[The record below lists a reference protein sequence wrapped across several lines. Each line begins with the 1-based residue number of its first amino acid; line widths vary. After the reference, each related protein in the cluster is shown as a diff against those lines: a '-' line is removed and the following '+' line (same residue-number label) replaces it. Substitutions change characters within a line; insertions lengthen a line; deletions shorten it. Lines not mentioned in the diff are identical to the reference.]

1 MFGLAEKFIPPP
13 PKLTAKPSSAAILIA
28 FPDKLRKP
36 LHGAYKWFRGFE
48 RAKKTEIKDMISRL
62 DRSLIWVFAF
72 FLILFTTSGSFGQ
85 QVVVNRDADGN
96 WQGPYASFH
105 PNGAKM
111 VEATFKDGRLTGKY
125 SAYHATGQLAM
136 QGMCYGS
143 RFNSNDAGHPLKTG
157 LWTEYFPDGK
167 KSGDYQYDQNNRD
180 GKTIQYHGNGKPAIE
195 VTFKAGIMTG
205 TYSKYHVNGQLA
217 MQGTTYG
224 DRFLPNSTDHPL
236 KTGLWTEYF
245 PDGKKSGE
253 YQYVKNTLDGQTI
266 EYHPNGKKHIEA
278 TFKAD
283 QLTGTYSE
291 YHSTGQLALQG
302 ATYGCKYDAGRA
314 DDPLRTGL
322 WITYNLQGAVTE
334 ATLFV
339 KDRAVSKASY
349 STDTATG
356 QTTIVATNPDGTRT
370 VVKVDK
376 NGLVETPKPPN
387 PTTTVSIG
395 DAPDIIGMQTDAVTG
410 QTTTSRRNPD
420 GSTTT
425 YTGRRERIA
434 DGTERLTEIDDKG
447 NKIVT
452 AVAPDGT
459 ITETRS
465 RPGKGETRTTTT
477 PDGRVTTVDRDVAGR
492 TRTSTLADDGS
503 VVSTIR
509 NSDGEVTG
517 TTRQRPDGWVEQSD
531 SKGNSRRILRDP
543 SGTTTTITTDASG
556 NVTTTVV
563 GKDGKVAER
572 DANTIALRE
581 PGRAY
586 YEQTLN
592 GSNWDDLSPRL
603 RNQMANSERQM
614 QASQV
619 KRAEEDAAE
628 VRRKTEEARLAAQ
641 GANATEESK
650 KRYEKMRADQEAAD
664 RAAAAL
670 KAKFAKR
677 NELEAAYQTGR
688 TLDRDYRAAVDRGD
702 KTEAA
707 RIQKLQDANTQK
719 YATLL
724 EQSPEE
730 QRAIDQYSDARSKIS
745 NEINARAYAAAERTI
760 ESDAALQRAKEG
772 VTAVTEYVS
781 VGSQMQQ
788 STAAATRAA
797 NREKVQAQAKLRE
810 IDRDLNDPATTPE
823 RRSILQDMREMAVL
837 QEDGATELLTS
848 NAQITAAGY
857 VIDGALALTGAKLG
871 QLGYKAGVSTVGK
884 VVGRRT
890 VTQVATERIVSRAG
904 DITRIVGGDVLAGP
918 VAARAPI
925 LEFTSAE
932 LRRLVTRGANLTGP
946 EIIKKAEL
954 YLARETARNT
964 ARRAIENGASDAVLA
979 PLQQQFRALN
989 TLIEDAV
996 RAANNLP

>member
-1 MFGLAEKFIPPP
+1 
-13 PKLTAKPSSAAILIA
+13 
-28 FPDKLRKP
+28 
-36 LHGAYKWFRGFE
+36 
-48 RAKKTEIKDMISRL
+48 MISRL
-62 DRSLIWVFAF
+62 DRTFISIFAL
-72 FLILFTTSGSFGQ
+72 FLLLFMTGGLLG
-85 QVVVNRDADGN
+85 QVVPVVDRYPSGNIRATYTTVDGKAEGPFETFYDNGIKRSEGTHVAGN
-96 WQGPYASFH
+96 WDGAFVLYH
-105 PNGAKM
+105 GNGKRA
-111 VEATFKDGRLTGKY
+111 VDATFKAGRLTGKY
-125 SAYHATGQLAM
+125 
-136 QGMCYGS
+136 
-143 RFNSNDAGHPLKTG
+143 
-157 LWTEYFPDGK
+157 TE
-167 KSGDYQYDQNNRD
+167 
-180 GKTIQYHGNGKPAIE
+180 
-195 VTFKAGIMTG
+195 
-205 TYSKYHVNGQLA
+205 YHVNGQPHI
-217 MQGTTYG
+217 QGESYG
-224 DRFLPNSTDHPL
+224 SRYNSNE
-236 KTGLWTEYF
+236 TG
-245 PDGKKSGE
+245 
-253 YQYVKNTLDGQTI
+253 
-266 EYHPNGKKHIEA
+266 H
-278 TFKAD
+278 
-283 QLTGTYSE
+283 
-291 YHSTGQLALQG
+291 
-302 ATYGCKYDAGRA
+302 
-314 DDPLRTGL
+314 PLRTGL
-322 WITYNLQGAVTE
+322 WTIYFDNGKKAFDYLYEKNELVGRSIAYHRNGKINIDATFNKGRLTGTWSQYYETGQLMWQGTAYGNMYNLGSLSDPLATGLWIRYSEQGAVIKAVVYDKNRIVSE
-334 ATLFV
+334 ASF
-339 KDRAVSKASY
+339 

-356 QTTIVATNPDGTRT
+356 QTTIVATNPDGTRNVT
-370 VVKVDK
+370 KVDK
-376 NGLVETPKPPN
+376 NGIVGAAEPTKPATTPAAK
-387 PTTTVSIG
+387 ID
-395 DAPDIIGMQTDAVTG
+395 DAADLIGMQTDPVTG

-452 AVAPDGT
+452 SVAPDGT

-465 RPGKGETRTTTT
+465 RPGAGERRTTTT

-517 TTRQRPDGWVEQSD
+517 TTRQRPDGWVEQTD
-531 SKGNSRRILRDP
+531 TKGNSRRILRDP

-572 DANTIALRE
+572 DANTVAPRE

-586 YEQTLN
+586 YEQNLN

-603 RNQMANSERQM
+603 RAQMANSERQM

-619 KRAEEDAAE
+619 KRAEEEAAE
-628 VRRKTEEARLAAQ
+628 VRRKTDEARLAAQ
-641 GANATEESK
+641 GAAATEESK

-670 KAKFAKR
+670 KAKFAKS

-730 QRAIDQYSDARSKIS
+730 QRAIDQYSDARTKVS

-760 ESDAALQRAKEG
+760 ERDATLQRAKEG
-772 VTAVTEYVS
+772 VTAVTEYVL

-797 NREKVQAQAKLRE
+797 NREKVLAQAKLQE
-810 IDRDLNDPATTPE
+810 IDRDLNDPSTTPE

-837 QEDGATELLTS
+837 QETGASELLTS

-857 VIDGALALTGAKLG
+857 VVDGVLTLSGGKLLQVG
-871 QLGYKAGVSTVGK
+871 GK
-884 VVGRRT
+884 VITGTATKVGAAVTRRT
-890 VTQVATERIVSRAG
+890 VTQVATERIVQNAG
-904 DITRIVGGDVLAGP
+904 NFTRIVGRDILAGP
-918 VAARAPI
+918 AAPTRPI
-925 LEFTSAE
+925 LEFTTAE
-932 LRRLVTRGANLTGP
+932 LHRLVTRGANLTGP
-946 EIIKKAEL
+946 EIVKKAEL
-954 YLARETARNT
+954 YLARETAKNT
-964 ARRAIENGASDAVLA
+964 ARRAIESGAPEAVLA
-979 PLQQQFRALN
+979 PLREQYLALN
-989 TLIEDAV
+989 RLIEGAIK
-996 RAANNLP
+996 AANNLP

>member
-1 MFGLAEKFIPPP
+1 
-13 PKLTAKPSSAAILIA
+13 
-28 FPDKLRKP
+28 
-36 LHGAYKWFRGFE
+36 
-48 RAKKTEIKDMISRL
+48 MISRL
-62 DRSLIWVFAF
+62 DRTFISIFALSL
-72 FLILFTTSGSFGQ
+72 LLFMASGSFGQ
-85 QVVVNRDADGN
+85 VVPVVDRYPSGQIRATYTMVDGKAEGPFATYYDNGVKRSEGTNVAGN
-96 WQGPYASFH
+96 WDGKMSMYHQ
-105 PNGAKM
+105 NGKKA
-111 VEATFKDGRLTGKY
+111 VEATFAAGRLTGKY
-125 SAYHATGQLAM
+125 TEYHVNGQVKVE
-136 QGMCYGS
+136 GMTYGS
-143 RFNSNDAGHPLKTG
+143 RYNSNETGHPLKTG
-157 LWTEYFPDGK
+157 LWTSYYDNGK
-167 KSGDYQYDQNNRD
+167 KSYDSLYEKNELVGRS
-180 GKTIQYHGNGKPAIE
+180 IAYYRNGKPLIDA
-195 VTFKAGIMTG
+195 TFNKGRLTG
-205 TYSKYHVNGQLA
+205 TWSKYYETGQLA
-217 MQGTTYG
+217 WQGTAYG
-224 DRFLPNSTDHPL
+224 NQYDLDSISDPL
-236 KTGLWTEYF
+236 KTGLWIGYNE
-245 PDGKKSGE
+245 
-253 YQYVKNTLDGQTI
+253 
-266 EYHPNGKKHIEA
+266 
-278 TFKAD
+278 
-283 QLTGTYSE
+283 
-291 YHSTGQLALQG
+291 QG
-302 ATYGCKYDAGRA
+302 S
-314 DDPLRTGL
+314 
-322 WITYNLQGAVTE
+322 VTE
-334 ATLFV
+334 AAV
-339 KDRAVSKASY
+339 YDKNRVVSKASY

-376 NGLVETPKPPN
+376 NGVVGAAAPTA
-387 PTTTVSIG
+387 PTTPAAKID
-395 DAPDIIGMQTDAVTG
+395 DAVDLIGMQTDPRTG

-452 AVAPDGT
+452 SVAPDGT

-465 RPGKGETRTTTT
+465 RPGQGERRTTTT
-477 PDGRVTTVDRDVAGR
+477 PDGRVTTVDRDLAGR
-492 TRTSTLADDGS
+492 TRTSTLADDGT

-517 TTRQRPDGWVEQSD
+517 TTRQRPDGWVEQTD
-531 SKGNSRRILRDP
+531 PKGNSRRTLRDP

-572 DANTIALRE
+572 DANTIAPRE

-614 QASQV
+614 QESQV
-619 KRAEEDAAE
+619 RRAEDEAAE
-628 VRRKTEEARLAAQ
+628 TRRKTEEARLAAQ
-641 GANATEESK
+641 GAAATEESK

-837 QEDGATELLTS
+837 QETGASDLLTS

-857 VIDGALALTGAKLG
+857 VVDGVLTLSGGKLLQLGGRALTGTVAKVG
-871 QLGYKAGVSTVGK
+871 ATVT
-884 VVGRRT
+884 RRT
-890 VTQVATERIVSRAG
+890 VTQAATERVVRRVG
-904 DITRIVGGDVLAGP
+904 EVTRIVGSDVLAGP
-918 VAARAPI
+918 AAVRAPI

-932 LRRLVTRGANLTGP
+932 LTRLVTRGANLTGP

-954 YLARETARNT
+954 YLARATAKNSL
-964 ARRAIENGASDAVLA
+964 RRAIENGAPDAVVT